1 MISLDWGGRMYKNL
15 FKRVFDLTLAI
26 IALPFWFIILAI
38 VGSIIYIQDKG
49 SIFYNAPRLG
59 KNGKVF
65 KMYKFRSMKMN
76 APDLRNEDGSTFNA
90 EDDPRLTK
98 IGKFIRKTSLDETP
112 QLLNIIKGDM
122 SIIGPRPDLPE
133 HRELYEGNEERKLGV
148 RPGVTGYNQAYF
160 RNTVPWKERIQN
172 DIYYIDHLSWWLD
185 IKIFFKT
192 AVSVLKREDVF
203 VPDNSTKSSENKG
216 VEM

>member
-1 MISLDWGGRMYKNL
+1 MYKVF
-15 FKRVFDLTLAI
+15 FKRLFDLILAL
-26 IALPFWFIILAI
+26 IALPFWLIILLI
-38 VGSIIYIQDKG
+38 IGPIIYFQDKG

-59 KNGKVF
+59 KGGKVF

-76 APDLRNEDGSTFNA
+76 APDLRNDDGSTFNSE
-90 EDDPRLTK
+90 EDQRLTK

-133 HRELYEGNEERKLGV
+133 HRELYEGNEERKLEI
-148 RPGVTGYNQAYF
+148 RPGITGYNQAYF
-160 RNTVPWKERIQN
+160 RNTVPWKERIQH
-172 DIYYIDHLSWWLD
+172 DIYYIDHLTCWFD
-185 IKIFFKT
+185 IKVFFKT

-203 VPDNSTKSSENKG
+203 ITEKSTESSNNTDIG
-216 VEM
+216 M

>member
-1 MISLDWGGRMYKNL
+1 MYRNF
-15 FKRVFDLTLAI
+15 FKRIFDLVLSI
-26 IALPFWFIILAI
+26 ITLPFWLIILVI
-38 VGSIIYIQDKG
+38 VGPMIYFQDKG
-49 SIFYNAPRLG
+49 SIFYNALRLG
-59 KNGKVF
+59 KDGKIF

-76 APDLRNEDGSTFNA
+76 APDLRNEDGSTFNG

-133 HRELYEGNEERKLGV
+133 HMELYEGNESRKLEI

-160 RNTVPWKERIQN
+160 RNTIPWKERIKN
-172 DIYYIDHLSWWLD
+172 DIYYIDHLTMWMD
-185 IKIFFKT
+185 IKVFFKT

-203 VPDNSTKSSENKG
+203 LEQKSENKNG
-216 VEM
+216 EKANV

>member
-1 MISLDWGGRMYKNL
+1 MYKSF
-15 FKRVFDLTLAI
+15 FKRVFDLIVAL
-26 IALPFWFIILAI
+26 IALPFWLLILLII
-38 VGSIIYIQDKG
+38 GPIIYFQDKG
-49 SIFYNAPRLG
+49 NIFYNAPRLG
-59 KNGKVF
+59 KGGKVF

-76 APDLRNEDGSTFNA
+76 APDIRNEDGSTFNS

-133 HRELYEGNEERKLGV
+133 HLDLYEGNEKRKLEIK
-148 RPGVTGYNQAYF
+148 PGVTGYSQAYF

-172 DIYYIDHLSWWLD
+172 DIYYIDNLTLWLD
-185 IKIFFKT
+185 IKVFFKT
-192 AVSVLKREDVF
+192 AISVLKREDVYINE
-203 VPDNSTKSSENKG
+203 DSNKSTG
-216 VEM
+216 IRM

>member
-1 MISLDWGGRMYKNL
+1 MYRNF
-15 FKRVFDLTLAI
+15 FKRIFDLVLAI
-26 IALPFWFIILAI
+26 IALPFWLILLAVI
-38 VGSIIYIQDKG
+38 GPIIYFQDTG

-59 KNGKVF
+59 KDGKIF

-98 IGKFIRKTSLDETP
+98 IGKFIRKTSIDETP

-133 HRELYEGNEERKLGV
+133 HMELYEGNEARKLEI
-148 RPGVTGYNQAYF
+148 RPGVTGFNQAYF
-160 RNTVPWKERIQN
+160 RNTVPWKERIKN
-172 DIYYIDHLSWWLD
+172 DIYYIDHLTMWMD
-185 IKIFFKT
+185 IKVFFKT

-203 VPDNSTKSSENKG
+203 VEQKSDDKNGEKAND
-216 VEM
+216 

>member
-1 MISLDWGGRMYKNL
+1 MYCNF
-15 FKRVFDLTLAI
+15 FKRIFDLVLAI
-26 IALPFWFIILAI
+26 IALPFWLIILII
-38 VGSIIYIQDKG
+38 VGPMIYFQDKG
-49 SIFYNAPRLG
+49 SIFYNASRLG
-59 KNGKVF
+59 KNGRIF

-133 HRELYEGNEERKLGV
+133 HMELYEGNEARKLEI

-160 RNTVPWKERIQN
+160 RNTIPWKERIKN
-172 DIYYIDHLSWWLD
+172 DIYYIDHLTMWMD
-185 IKIFFKT
+185 IKVFFKT

-203 VPDNSTKSSENKG
+203 VEQKSENKNG
-216 VEM
+216 EKANV

>member
-1 MISLDWGGRMYKNL
+1 MYSNF
-15 FKRVFDLTLAI
+15 FKRIFDLVLAI
-26 IALPFWFIILAI
+26 IALPFWLIILVV
-38 VGSIIYIQDKG
+38 VGPMIYFQDKG

-59 KNGKVF
+59 KGGKIF

-133 HRELYEGNEERKLGV
+133 HMELYEGNEARKLEI

-160 RNTVPWKERIQN
+160 RNTIPWKERIKN
-172 DIYYIDHLSWWLD
+172 DIYYIDHLTMWMD
-185 IKIFFKT
+185 IKVFFKT

-203 VPDNSTKSSENKG
+203 VEQKSENKNG
-216 VEM
+216 EKANV

>member
-1 MISLDWGGRMYKNL
+1 MYRNF
-15 FKRVFDLTLAI
+15 FKRMFDLALAI
-26 IALPFWFIILAI
+26 IALPFWLIIIII
-38 VGSIIYIQDKG
+38 VGPMIYFQDKG

-59 KNGKVF
+59 KDGTIF
-65 KMYKFRSMKMN
+65 KMYKLRSMKMN

-90 EDDPRLTK
+90 EDDPRLTQ

-133 HRELYEGNEERKLGV
+133 HMKLYEGNEERKLEI
-148 RPGVTGYNQAYF
+148 RPGVTGFNQAYF
-160 RNTVPWKERIQN
+160 RNTIPWKERIKN
-172 DIYYIDHLSWWLD
+172 DIYYIDHLTMWMD
-185 IKIFFKT
+185 IKVFFKT

-203 VPDNSTKSSENKG
+203 VEPKTITKDREKAR
-216 VEM
+216 V

>member
-1 MISLDWGGRMYKNL
+1 MYRNF
-15 FKRVFDLTLAI
+15 FKRIFDLVLAI
-26 IALPFWFIILAI
+26 IALPFWMIILVV
-38 VGSIIYIQDKG
+38 VGPMIYFQDKG

-59 KNGKVF
+59 KDGEIF

-133 HRELYEGNEERKLGV
+133 HMELYEGNEVRKLEI

-160 RNTVPWKERIQN
+160 RNTVPWKERIKN
-172 DIYYIDHLSWWLD
+172 DIYYIDHLTMWMD
-185 IKIFFKT
+185 IKVFFKT

-203 VPDNSTKSSENKG
+203 VVTKSEEKITYKN
-216 VEM
+216 

>member
-1 MISLDWGGRMYKNL
+1 MYKRF
-15 FKRVFDLTLAI
+15 FKRILDLALAI
-26 IALPFWFIILAI
+26 IALPFWFIILVI
-38 VGSIIYIQDKG
+38 VGPIIYFQDKG

-59 KNGKVF
+59 KDGKVF

-98 IGKFIRKTSLDETP
+98 IGRFIRKTSLDETP

-133 HRELYEGNEERKLGV
+133 HYKLYEGNEERKLEI

-160 RNTVPWKERIQN
+160 RNTIPWKERIQN
-172 DIYYIDHLSWWLD
+172 DIYYIDHLSFWLD
-185 IKIFFKT
+185 IKILFKT
-192 AVSVLKREDVF
+192 AVSVLRREDVF
-203 VPDNSTKSSENKG
+203 VNNKNMKSSKSKNAG
-216 VEM
+216 M

>member
-1 MISLDWGGRMYKNL
+1 MYRNFL
-15 FKRVFDLTLAI
+15 KRIFDLVLSI
-26 IALPFWFIILAI
+26 IALPFWLIILVI
-38 VGSIIYIQDKG
+38 VGPMIYFQDKG

-59 KNGKVF
+59 KDGKIF

-133 HRELYEGNEERKLGV
+133 HMELYEGNEARKLEI

-160 RNTVPWKERIQN
+160 RNTIPWKERIKN
-172 DIYYIDHLSWWLD
+172 DIYYIDHLTMWMD
-185 IKIFFKT
+185 IKVFFKT

-203 VPDNSTKSSENKG
+203 VEQKSENKNG
-216 VEM
+216 EKANV